1 MKVKICSSDF
11 LNPSAFAIVQ
21 LDEGAENCKWL
32 NCYVQLATD
41 ERYALMSGYVGTEF
55 IQLVTAEAHRTILKM
70 TNAFLS
76 SNFDNQLRVT
86 GAAVEWVH

>member
-11 LNPSAFAIVQ
+11 LNPAAFAIVQ

-41 ERYALMSGYVGTEF
+41 GRYALTRGYMGTEF
-55 IQLVTAEAHRTILKM
+55 IQLVAAEVHRTILKM

-76 SNFDNQLRVT
+76 SNFDDQLRVM
-86 GAAVEWVH
+86 GAEIEWVR